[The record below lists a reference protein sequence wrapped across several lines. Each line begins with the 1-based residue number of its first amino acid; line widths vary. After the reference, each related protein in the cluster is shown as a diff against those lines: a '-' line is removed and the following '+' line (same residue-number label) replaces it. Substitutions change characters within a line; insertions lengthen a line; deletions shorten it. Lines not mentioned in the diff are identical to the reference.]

1 MRVLLAFLFLFAGV
15 QEDSADAAKALVDS
29 WERGA
34 AAIDKLRWEWA
45 KLRVRRAKTDA
56 KMAST
61 KSASGKS
68 ALAEK
73 LVAIDAELD
82 ELDARLAAKE
92 LESARTLDAIGALKS
107 AGAVEWYARS
117 GLRQAKEP
125 LLRGTMAM
133 AVARS
138 KEAGPDAL
146 IAALGA
152 STKPEMAI
160 PLLQALARHAASER
174 AVPALVEFL
183 GNRDW
188 AVRVAAAFALAK
200 TARPE
205 GVEPVL
211 VALRSAEPRS
221 REQRE
226 LAAALTRYTGQN
238 HGAFPDI
245 WWKWWEAEKLNVL
258 AGRVPLGKGAR
269 HAEAKDDQGTFYGI
283 PQVEERIIYVVDIS
297 GSMAVSMSNP
307 RWIDGEAVPARD
319 DEDSRYDAALREL
332 LRAIRKL
339 RPRTTFGV
347 VLYSSRVRPLTDAML
362 PASPANVAR
371 IEKELAYTG
380 PAGSTNIYAALDF
393 ALRLAG
399 VHRHMTGG
407 KQVADAIYLLSD
419 GAPTDAKGRTED
431 PERTLVAVREWNAL
445 GKIAIHTVGIGHQHS
460 RGFLE
465 ALAEQNGGRYYAVG
479 AK

>member
-1 MRVLLAFLFLFAGV
+1 MHFLLAFLLLLADV
-15 QEDSADAAKALVDS
+15 QEDSADAAMRLAAS
-29 WERGA
+29 WEQGA
-34 AAIDKLRWEWA
+34 SAVDKLRWEWA
-45 KLRVRRAKTDA
+45 KLRVQRAKTDA
-56 KMAST
+56 KMERT
-61 KSASGKS
+61 RSASGKNS
-68 ALAEK
+68 LAAK
-73 LVAIDAELD
+73 LVEIDAALD
-82 ELDARLAAKE
+82 ELDARLSEKE

-107 AGAVEWYARS
+107 AGAVAWYATS
-117 GLRQAKEP
+117 GLKKAQEP
-125 LLRGTMAM
+125 LLRAAMAM

-138 KEAGPDAL
+138 KEAGPDTL
-146 IAALGA
+146 VAALGA
-152 STKPEMAI
+152 SRKPELVV
-160 PLLQALARHAASER
+160 PLLQALGSHAASEQ
-174 AVPALVEFL
+174 AVPVLAKFL
-183 GNRDW
+183 ENRDW
-188 AVRVAAAFALAK
+188 TVRVAAAFALAR

-211 VALRSAEPRS
+211 LALRSADPKS

-269 HAEAKDDQGTFYGI
+269 HARSTGEQGTFYGI
-283 PQVEERIIYVVDIS
+283 PQEEERIIYVVDIS
-297 GSMAVSMSNP
+297 GSMAVSMANP

-347 VLYSSRVRPLTDAML
+347 VLYSSRDRPLTDAML
-362 PASPANVAR
+362 PATPENRAR

-380 PAGSTNIYAALDF
+380 PAGSTNIYAALDR
-393 ALRLAG
+393 ALRMAG
-399 VHRHMTGG
+399 VHPHMTGG

-419 GAPTDAKGRTED
+419 GAPTDAKGKTED